1 MVAWWSS
8 CQCLG
13 RANSYQNGN
22 RLQRFA
28 SCQAL
33 RGRLSTRPVNV
44 HAIACRRHMYPI
56 ARMKST
62 RIPKAHMLTRSHAEP
77 DATGG
82 GLFGGVPAAA
92 GGLAAA
98 FAGAPAACWQDS
110 RARFSGVW
118 SSEGLRS
125 ISLTTA
131 RGRERGSGPSW
142 FRASA
147 RVLGPA
153 AACLASSEARRR
165 QLPAFPELCRM
176 PSWPQV
182 DWPTEYDPS
191 ASDPQLRGWSRRLPA
206 FGYGSEQAASST
218 GASPSFSG
226 SEGRGGSESS
236 RRACAQAP
244 RKT

>member
-1 MVAWWSS
+1 MAVVGVEDPACSPLVAFWGPPSGGVESDRIGPDTLGPQWWTVGLRGGLRVSASARWSSHTGTPPWRLQSTTICQLPYRFSHRVAWWSS

-98 FAGAPAACWQDS
+98 FAGAPAA
-110 RARFSGVW
+110 A
-118 SSEGLRS
+118 
-125 ISLTTA
+125 
-131 RGRERGSGPSW
+131 GRT
-142 FRASA
+142 
-147 RVLGPA
+147 PA
-153 AACLASSEARRR
+153 
-165 QLPAFPELCRM
+165 PGFP
-176 PSWPQV
+176 V
-182 DWPTEYDPS
+182 
-191 ASDPQLRGWSRRLPA
+191 
-206 FGYGSEQAASST
+206 FG
-218 GASPSFSG
+218 
-226 SEGRGGSESS
+226 
-236 RRACAQAP
+236 AP
-244 RKT
+244 RV

>member
-1 MVAWWSS
+1 MSRGKNDPACSPAIGCLLGPNFWESRVIGLVPTHSVLSGGLSASVVVFVS
-8 CQCLG
+8 VPRLGGARTQARLRMEATVNNNMSTTVQVLPSGSVVVFTCQCLG

-44 HAIACRRHMYPI
+44 HAIACRRPMYPI

-98 FAGAPAACWQDS
+98 FAGAPAA
-110 RARFSGVW
+110 A
-118 SSEGLRS
+118 
-125 ISLTTA
+125 
-131 RGRERGSGPSW
+131 GRT
-142 FRASA
+142 
-147 RVLGPA
+147 PA
-153 AACLASSEARRR
+153 
-165 QLPAFPELCRM
+165 PGFP
-176 PSWPQV
+176 V
-182 DWPTEYDPS
+182 
-191 ASDPQLRGWSRRLPA
+191 
-206 FGYGSEQAASST
+206 FG
-218 GASPSFSG
+218 
-226 SEGRGGSESS
+226 
-236 RRACAQAP
+236 AP
-244 RKT
+244 RV

>member
-1 MVAWWSS
+1 MIGLVPTQSLGPQWWTVGLRGGLRVSAPARWS
-8 CQCLG
+8 HIGTPPWRLQSHNNMSTTVQVLPSGSVVVFECQCLG

-98 FAGAPAACWQDS
+98 FAGAPAA
-110 RARFSGVW
+110 A
-118 SSEGLRS
+118 
-125 ISLTTA
+125 
-131 RGRERGSGPSW
+131 GRT
-142 FRASA
+142 
-147 RVLGPA
+147 PA
-153 AACLASSEARRR
+153 
-165 QLPAFPELCRM
+165 PGFP
-176 PSWPQV
+176 V
-182 DWPTEYDPS
+182 
-191 ASDPQLRGWSRRLPA
+191 
-206 FGYGSEQAASST
+206 FG
-218 GASPSFSG
+218 
-226 SEGRGGSESS
+226 
-236 RRACAQAP
+236 AP
-244 RKT
+244 RV

>member
-1 MVAWWSS
+1 MSRGKNDPACSPAIGCLLGPNFWESRVIGLVPTHSVLSGGLSASVVVFVS
-8 CQCLG
+8 VGLGSVELAHRHASVEATVNNNMSTTVQVLPSGSVVVFECQCLG

-98 FAGAPAACWQDS
+98 FAGAPAA
-110 RARFSGVW
+110 A
-118 SSEGLRS
+118 
-125 ISLTTA
+125 
-131 RGRERGSGPSW
+131 GRT
-142 FRASA
+142 
-147 RVLGPA
+147 PA
-153 AACLASSEARRR
+153 
-165 QLPAFPELCRM
+165 PGFP
-176 PSWPQV
+176 V
-182 DWPTEYDPS
+182 
-191 ASDPQLRGWSRRLPA
+191 
-206 FGYGSEQAASST
+206 FG
-218 GASPSFSG
+218 
-226 SEGRGGSESS
+226 
-236 RRACAQAP
+236 AP
-244 RKT
+244 RV

>member
-1 MVAWWSS
+1 MIGLVPTHSVLSGGLSASVGWSSRVPVAVRPGSVESHRQWPQWGAIVNNKITTKCQLPYRFSHRVAWWSS

-56 ARMKST
+56 ARMKSS

-98 FAGAPAACWQDS
+98 FAGAPAA
-110 RARFSGVW
+110 A
-118 SSEGLRS
+118 
-125 ISLTTA
+125 
-131 RGRERGSGPSW
+131 GRT
-142 FRASA
+142 
-147 RVLGPA
+147 PA
-153 AACLASSEARRR
+153 
-165 QLPAFPELCRM
+165 PGFP
-176 PSWPQV
+176 V
-182 DWPTEYDPS
+182 
-191 ASDPQLRGWSRRLPA
+191 
-206 FGYGSEQAASST
+206 FG
-218 GASPSFSG
+218 
-226 SEGRGGSESS
+226 
-236 RRACAQAP
+236 AP
-244 RKT
+244 RV

>member
-1 MVAWWSS
+1 MPTSHVPDSS
-8 CQCLG
+8 HEEYP
-13 RANSYQNGN
+13 NPE
-22 RLQRFA
+22 
-28 SCQAL
+28 
-33 RGRLSTRPVNV
+33 ST
-44 HAIACRRHMYPI
+44 HADPIACRAGCYWRRPI
-56 ARMKST
+56 RRRAGCCWRF
-62 RIPKAHMLTRSHAEP
+62 
-77 DATGG
+77 GG
-82 GLFGGVPAAA
+82 GLRRRA
-92 GGLAAA
+92 GC
-98 FAGAPAACWQDS
+98 CWQDS

-153 AACLASSEARRR
+153 AACLAYSEACRR